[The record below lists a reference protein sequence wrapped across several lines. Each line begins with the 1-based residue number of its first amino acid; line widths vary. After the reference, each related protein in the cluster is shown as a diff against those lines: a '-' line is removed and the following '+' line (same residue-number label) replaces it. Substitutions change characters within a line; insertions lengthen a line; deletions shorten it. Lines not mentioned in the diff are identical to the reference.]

1 MFDIE
6 QIKAAV
12 PERTFEVFTEGFNDL
27 EYINKWTLV
36 GGTALSIHYHHRL
49 SEDLDFFIEKSTL
62 DQERKDIQLM
72 INDLKN
78 KGFHCVK
85 TKDENENIDYNID
98 GVKVTFYASGLKNL
112 KDDCCSYDNI
122 EIASINTII
131 AMKMSAIINYRTRT
145 RDFYDIYTICKHDDV
160 ALFQMLDVYNK
171 YNNNNV
177 NDLVILNRLTKR
189 DLDKDDEGLET
200 MDAKGLTTFAEL
212 REWLVKE
219 IENGSM
225 DDTACIQ
232 NILGNTSLIDVNKG
246 SYFGLDRL
254 SLLQKFAALG
264 KDDMVIRCLE
274 ESMFD
279 ISYTNISNK
288 NILDYYLENDEM
300 FQLLL
305 RYAKDIPGE
314 WMEKNRSYKNA
325 SKLTMIK
332 LENSIIHC
340 ANNECN
346 EKRMNINSK
355 KYEIDLSEYI
365 KRVEMKK
372 NLL

>member
-1 MFDIE
+1 MFDVE

-85 TKDENENIDYNID
+85 TKDKNENIDYNID

-112 KDDCCSYDNI
+112 KDGRCSYDNI

-131 AMKMSAIINYRTRT
+131 AMKMSAIINYRTRI

-274 ESMFD
+274 ESIFD